1 MLGCGT
7 STYDILGSQFNP
19 PHLDMLF
26 PPSDMFFPLILS
38 LDEPQSSRRVIAA
51 RHPPTAL
58 GRPQLS
64 CQLAAWPQPCHIFPL
79 LPAQAPPPSCGPR
92 PRPVH
97 PAPIRLARSFP
108 ECLAPSLCPALSE
121 ACPTSPIPPG
131 CQLPCRSLGSLYL
144 HRPPTPPQA
153 LQVPF
158 CLVLEFGS
166 SSFFSLCTCLFPE
179 LMRLHLLFI
188 TFGGFGPSL

>member
-1 MLGCGT
+1 MGLQHMTFWGHNLTHRTWICY
-7 STYDILGSQFNP
+7 S
-19 PHLDMLF
+19 

-58 GRPQLS
+58 GRPQLP
-64 CQLAAWPQPCHIFPL
+64 CQPATLPQPCHIFPL
-79 LPAQAPPPSCGPR
+79 HPAQAPPPSCGPR

-97 PAPIRLARSFP
+97 PAPILLAGSFP
-108 ECLAPSLCPALSE
+108 ECLRPILAPRPIRGLPHLSYSTWLSAPVQESGVPAPSP
-121 ACPTSPIPPG
+121 
-131 CQLPCRSLGSLYL
+131 
-144 HRPPTPPQA
+144 PPQA